1 MNKTRTTNL
10 LLLII
15 VIPIFFYLL
24 KVLSFIFIPLI
35 FSMFIALQ
43 FLPLMR
49 YFKKKNVSKTIS
61 ITIVLLIMIS
71 GLVIGF
77 ELLKL
82 SSREIIA
89 TNANFLDKAQVKIN
103 DLVYSIESFF
113 GMQSSTENKD
123 LMRFFN
129 KDELLNINKFGNTFR
144 LMSKFLT
151 SALMT
156 VFFAVLWLG
165 ESINVQKVLNRTI
178 IKKKHASIK
187 TFIKIE
193 KDLIKFIIVKVLVSV
208 LTGIGTG
215 LACYAFDVSFPV
227 FWGLFACLI
236 NFVQMVGSFVCVILL
251 SLFAFIEL
259 EPTSSLLFFILSI
272 TGVQVLFGAILEPVL
287 MGKSFSINIIAILVM
302 LMFWGFIWGVP
313 GLIMAIP
320 ITVFIKIILEQFP
333 STKEVAKLLSSHDS
347 KRYAKSRR

>member
-10 LLLII
+10 LLLVI

-24 KVLSFIFIPLI
+24 KVLDFIFIPLI

-43 FLPLMR
+43 FLPIMR
-49 YFKKKNVSKTIS
+49 YFKKKNIPKAIS
-61 ITIVLLIMIS
+61 ISIVLLIMIS

-82 SSREIIA
+82 SSKEILA
-89 TNANFLDKAQVKIN
+89 TNSNFLEKAQVKIN
-103 DLVYSIESFF
+103 DLVYSVESFF
-113 GMQSSTENKD
+113 GVQSVNDNKD
-123 LMRFFN
+123 LMRFF
-129 KDELLNINKFGNTFR
+129 KKEELLNINKFGTTFR
-144 LMSKFLT
+144 FISKFAT
-151 SALMT
+151 GALMT

-187 TFIKIE
+187 TFRKIE
-193 KDLIKFIIVKVLVSV
+193 KDLIKFIIVKVFVSL

-227 FWGLFACLI
+227 FWGLFAFLI

-251 SLFAFIEL
+251 SIFAFIEL
-259 EPTSSLLFFILSI
+259 EPTSGLLFFIISI
-272 TGVQVLFGAILEPVL
+272 TGVQVLFGAILEPVF
-287 MGKSFSINIIAILVM
+287 MGKSFSINIIAVLVM

-333 STKEVAKLLSSHDS
+333 NTKQVAKLLSAHDP
-347 KRYAKSRR
+347 KRYAKSGR